1 MKKRGPDSI
10 RWNLAFGIFIFNNKM
25 MMDFDQRVIL
35 LSKLKLKKNECK
47 PNNNTFVWFNVLSLW
62 KWLKV
67 VLGVDKIVTNS
78 ILFCTNNHIYIY
90 IVSWLYWACN
100 IFWIIWSN
108 HIFNFNSKLNW
119 RSWSHV
125 TLMC

>member
-1 MKKRGPDSI
+1 
-10 RWNLAFGIFIFNNKM
+10 M

-90 IVSWLYWACN
+90 ILCRDFIGHV
-100 IFWIIWSN
+100 IFFELFEAIISSTL
-108 HIFNFNSKLNW
+108 ILNLIEEAD
-119 RSWSHV
+119 
-125 TLMC
+125 LM